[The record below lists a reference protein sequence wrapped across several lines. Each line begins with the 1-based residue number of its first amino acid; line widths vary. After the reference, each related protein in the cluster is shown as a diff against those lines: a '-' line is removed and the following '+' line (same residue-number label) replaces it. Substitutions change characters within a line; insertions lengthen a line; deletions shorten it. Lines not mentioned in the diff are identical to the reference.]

1 MKTTIFK
8 TRKFDGETY
17 KFNLHMPSYDGEK
30 GVLGVEITPYIT
42 VTTPENSFGYTDTF
56 FYSHKKNS
64 GYYSWRYHPRW
75 ITKKIIEVC
84 RKFADSLPYSI
95 D

>member
-8 TRKFDGETY
+8 TRKLGGGTY

-56 FYSHKKNS
+56 FYSHKENS
-64 GYYSWRYHPRW
+64 GYYSWRKHPRW

>member
-8 TRKFDGETY
+8 TRKLDGGTY

-56 FYSHKKNS
+56 FYSHKERRTS
-64 GYYSWRYHPRW
+64 RSYPD
-75 ITKKIIEVC
+75 TKVYKLTTEI
-84 RKFADSLPYSI
+84 
-95 D
+95 